1 MLALCKCCDSFKQ
14 DVGNLCKISL
24 LVTFSFISS
33 NQRKVIRFTRVQ
45 KGSIILTIHWIKY
58 GGNIFWKQKMCFTVL
73 RVHRTSVGLLY
84 VTDPH
89 FIKDTRVT
97 IVLTETESGIL
108 SRVCM
113 SYIRSH
119 NILYYVSTL
128 LITVTEIVVVI
139 TDYGPRFHS
148 D

>member
-1 MLALCKCCDSFKQ
+1 
-14 DVGNLCKISL
+14 
-24 LVTFSFISS
+24 
-33 NQRKVIRFTRVQ
+33 
-45 KGSIILTIHWIKY
+45 
-58 GGNIFWKQKMCFTVL
+58 MCFTVL
-73 RVHRTSVGLLY
+73 GVHRTSVGLLY

-113 SYIRSH
+113 SHIRSH

-128 LITVTEIVVVI
+128 LMTVTEIVVMI
-139 TDYGPRFHS
+139 TDYGPSFHS